1 MKSAIL
7 AIAELTEQQDRK
19 CYLINFSNDIACIEI
34 ERLGQN
40 IQELANFLC
49 QSFHGGTDLTPA
61 LLHAIHILKT
71 KSYRNADLVMMSDF
85 EMPPLNEELSE
96 EIKKIKQ
103 NKTHLY
109 ALSVHKQSEN
119 TYLNVC
125 NKFWFV

>member
-1 MKSAIL
+1 MARMADFTNSSL
-7 AIAELTEQQDRK
+7 SPLMDPEVSTQM
-19 CYLINFSNDIACIEI
+19 IN
-34 ERLGQN
+34 G
-40 IQELANFLC
+40 QELANFLC

>member
-1 MKSAIL
+1 
-7 AIAELTEQQDRK
+7 
-19 CYLINFSNDIACIEI
+19 
-34 ERLGQN
+34 
-40 IQELANFLC
+40 
-49 QSFHGGTDLTPA
+49 
-61 LLHAIHILKT
+61 
-71 KSYRNADLVMMSDF
+71 MMSDF

>member
-1 MKSAIL
+1 MLSYK
-7 AIAELTEQQDRK
+7 
-19 CYLINFSNDIACIEI
+19 
-34 ERLGQN
+34 
-40 IQELANFLC
+40 FL
-49 QSFHGGTDLTPA
+49 QRHSLYRDLTPA